1 VMPKS
6 QSPQDLKTPIKIVV
20 VSNAL
25 ALVFAGAAVILTF
38 MGVFP
43 FQSPD
48 GIYRIL
54 PGGILLDFIW
64 IWLISVVVGI
74 GIYYVTPRMAYFV
87 IQFHRALSGGVY
99 NYHFQ
104 VRDKEREYSRH
115 FGKII
120 VPALTA
126 LGLSFT
132 VTNMVGLADILFV
145 TESFDSLPPAVAE
158 PLKTSMPIF
167 FVLLLISTVIPIL
180 FAASWLLED
189 LGVICERKTEGT
201 GITAD
206 IEGVGNWYL
215 ALLKGFAGISTILA
229 YFFIMVQ
236 MVQWYQML
244 PIYGVEVPIWFYLVP
259 VLVVILSPLI
269 AVAPISISYL
279 LYNMTE
285 AKERE
290 KLKAMLAAKGLKRVV
305 VDVREVGRD
314 SKLAGSI

>member
-1 VMPKS
+1 MTET
-6 QSPQDLKTPIKIVV
+6 QSPQDLKTPKRIVV

-25 ALVFAGAAVILTF
+25 ALAFAGAAVVLTY

-54 PGGILLDFIW
+54 PGGILPDFIW
-64 IWLISVVVGI
+64 IWLIAIVVGI
-74 GIYYVTPRMAYFV
+74 GIYYVTPRMAFLV
-87 IQFHRALSGGVY
+87 IQFHRMLSGGAY

-132 VTNMVGLADILFV
+132 VTNMVGLVDVLFV
-145 TESFDSLPPAVAE
+145 TESFDSLPPAVAG
-158 PLKTSMPIF
+158 PLKASMPIF

-215 ALLKGFAGISTILA
+215 AMLKGFAGISTILA

-244 PIYGVEVPIWFYLVP
+244 PTYGVEVPIWFYLIP
-259 VLVVILSPLI
+259 VLVVVLSPLI

-285 AKERE
+285 AKDRE

-305 VDVREVGRD
+305 VDVREVGGD
-314 SKLAGSI
+314 SKVAGSI

>member
-1 VMPKS
+1 M
-6 QSPQDLKTPIKIVV
+6 

-25 ALVFAGAAVILTF
+25 ALAFAGAAVVLTY

-64 IWLISVVVGI
+64 IWLIAIVVAV
-74 GIYYVTPRMAYFV
+74 GIYYVTPRMAYLV
-87 IQFHRALSGGVY
+87 IQFHRMLSGGAY
-99 NYHFQ
+99 TYHFQ

-115 FGKII
+115 LGKII
-120 VPALTA
+120 IPALTA

-132 VTNMVGLADILFV
+132 VTNMVGLVDVLFV
-145 TESFDSLPPAVAE
+145 TENFDSLPPGVAG

-201 GITAD
+201 GTTAD
-206 IEGVGNWYL
+206 IEGVGNWYI

-236 MVQWYQML
+236 MIQWYQML
-244 PIYGVEVPIWFYLVP
+244 PTYGVEVPIWFYLVP
-259 VLVVILSPLI
+259 VLVVVLSPLI

-279 LYNMTE
+279 LYNMTK
-285 AKERE
+285 AKDQE
-290 KLKAMLAAKGLKRVV
+290 KLKAMLMAKGLKRVV
-305 VDVREVGRD
+305 VDVREVGKD
-314 SKLAGSI
+314 SNVADSI